1 LRDKAA
7 AAPAVTEIKRLRP
20 SSSPLRKKKNNNCV
34 ICEFGH
40 RLTKLMA
47 KKEEDNKERLA
58 KVVFF

>member
-1 LRDKAA
+1 
-7 AAPAVTEIKRLRP
+7 
-20 SSSPLRKKKNNNCV
+20 V

-58 KVVFF
+58 KVVFLKAKRECAVCGVPAQLTSCRRIGTDEERV